1 MYTCIHVYMYT
12 CMDIYI
18 YIHIDM
24 YLYIFISNTYI
35 CLDIAK
41 VIGLIRAGPSH
52 QEEILEEPPDLS
64 QYPLMVDLVKH
75 AGHWSELLAGKG
87 CTSNLE
93 TSILWDLGKIDV
105 FGVWRFEIWDIQIDV
120 RGGSVA
126 FSQRCNQKEGEMKHQ
141 SWASKVHE
149 DFIRMKKKDQGG
161 KAHTGFYG
169 IYSFIYEIFRYFN
182 GDF

>member
-1 MYTCIHVYMYT
+1 MYICMLHVYMYTCIHVYMYG
-12 CMDIYI
+12 YI

-75 AGHWSELLAGKG
+75 AGH
-87 CTSNLE
+87 
-93 TSILWDLGKIDV
+93 
-105 FGVWRFEIWDIQIDV
+105 
-120 RGGSVA
+120 
-126 FSQRCNQKEGEMKHQ
+126 
-141 SWASKVHE
+141 
-149 DFIRMKKKDQGG
+149 
-161 KAHTGFYG
+161 
-169 IYSFIYEIFRYFN
+169 
-182 GDF
+182 